1 MAIDSDT
8 LETIKSYID
17 LSAPSVPDNA
27 ILISLLLDYTS
38 NSNIY
43 AALAQSVEHIIRN
56 DGVRCS
62 NHLSGTTTITL
73 VKTRLLVEGRKR

>member
-8 LETIKSYID
+8 SETIKAYID

-43 AALAQSVEHIIRN
+43 AALAQSVEHSTEN
-56 DGVRCS
+56 AGGPS
-62 NHLSGTTTITL
+62 SSLGLGT
-73 VKTRLLVEGRKR
+73 